1 VHHHSQKWQMRKML
15 TMPRQFTLSFAT
27 ACIVTVLPSVSGLAQ
42 SPPHLKHD
50 GPVWSTRNMS
60 LRFESGI
67 DDPEVETSS
76 RFPNVNFSGDA
87 GERPGKAL
95 LCEPPEFTTK
105 EESNPAYAFAGK
117 VPERELR
124 GAAAPSAMPVLTPEA
139 LRAEVC
145 PPSLTCQTITPE
157 LK

>member
-1 VHHHSQKWQMRKML
+1 MRKMP

-42 SPPHLKHD
+42 SPPDMKHD
-50 GPVWSTRNMS
+50 GPVWSTRDMS

-67 DDPEVETSS
+67 DALEVETSL

-95 LCEPPEFTTK
+95 LCEPGQFTTK
-105 EESNPAYAFAGK
+105 EESNAAYAFVRK
-117 VPERELR
+117 LPQRELR
-124 GAAAPSAMPVLTPEA
+124 GAGAPSAMPVLAPE
-139 LRAEVC
+139 RPGAEVC
-145 PPSLTCQTITPE
+145 PPSLTCQTVTPE